1 MPGFAAIGMAV
12 GLSGIG
18 ATIGGIAIS
27 AAIGAAIG
35 GLSAA
40 VMGGDIG
47 KGMLFG
53 AVGGVVTGG
62 IAGGAIVQ
70 GLGVSAMDAGTASI
84 GMMGSAGEAV
94 GGFGHG
100 LATTG
105 LSSTAQAANTAGGLV
120 FGGSMK
126 GNLLTEAVK
135 AGTGPLVKGVGAALL
150 AEDDPGID
158 IENREDVQAH
168 DREMA
173 KLTSSLR
180 GGGGSSGHA
189 PNYTREVARINAEA
203 AMGRLKHQT
212 AAHTA
217 DIKLEGGQ
225 SRLTQ
230 AQQYKLA
237 NQNEQAKFGREW
249 DKPKASA
256 ATAGDQ
262 VYQSGAGAYD
272 AVLAAQQARGD
283 TGSGRENSALAGPQ
297 TGEGYVPSGNFMPGT

>member
-105 LSSTAQAANTAGGLV
+105 LSSTASAANTAGGLV

-158 IENREDVQAH
+158 IENREDVQQH
-168 DREMA
+168 EKDLMSM
-173 KLTSSLR
+173 KGGS
-180 GGGGSSGHA
+180 GGGSGGHA
-189 PNYTREVARINAEA
+189 PNYTREVARINAAA

-237 NQNEQAKFGREW
+237 NQNEAAKFGRTW
-249 DKPKASA
+249 DKQKASA

-272 AVLAAQQARGD
+272 AVLAAQEARGD
-283 TGSGRENSALAGPQ
+283 AGSGRENSALAGPQ

>member
-105 LSSTAQAANTAGGLV
+105 LSTTASAANTAGGLV

-135 AGTGPLVKGVGAALL
+135 AGTGPLIKGVGAALL

-158 IENREDVQAH
+158 IENRVNLVGSDARRDLPRPSDNCWRSHSTLESSAETATPRSGRTAH
-168 DREMA
+168 
-173 KLTSSLR
+173 LSGCIPVLR
-180 GGGGSSGHA
+180 KRSRTVVAGKN
-189 PNYTREVARINAEA
+189 NYGV
-203 AMGRLKHQT
+203 
-212 AAHTA
+212 
-217 DIKLEGGQ
+217 
-225 SRLTQ
+225 
-230 AQQYKLA
+230 
-237 NQNEQAKFGREW
+237 
-249 DKPKASA
+249 
-256 ATAGDQ
+256 
-262 VYQSGAGAYD
+262 V
-272 AVLAAQQARGD
+272 GD
-283 TGSGRENSALAGPQ
+283 TGGIEC
-297 TGEGYVPSGNFMPGT
+297 V